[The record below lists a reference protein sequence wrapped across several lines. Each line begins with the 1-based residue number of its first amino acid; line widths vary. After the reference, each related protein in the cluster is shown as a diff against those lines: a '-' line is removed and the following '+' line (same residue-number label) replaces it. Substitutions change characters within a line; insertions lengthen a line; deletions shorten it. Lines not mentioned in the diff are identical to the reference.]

1 MNFLYWACVCRA
13 DGLSRGSLYV
23 RTVCWAAPQA
33 AAAAVHRTLT
43 RWASARTAIQMVPF
57 LLRDAIAMARSAAG
71 ILTIIQEQRRQH
83 IYILFTAME
92 NPFVRVVE
100 MPGGINPMPHDE

>member
-1 MNFLYWACVCRA
+1 M
-13 DGLSRGSLYV
+13 

-33 AAAAVHRTLT
+33 TAAAVHRTLT